1 MVMSVLRIHASVLRM
16 LVFVGIVKTVAFE
29 SAIVIA
35 IIGQGIT
42 ANAIATGGTGEW
54 PPPQMSR
61 GRTSLEIAS
70 GIEPFSRS
78 FVSQNK

>member
-42 ANAIATGGTGEW
+42 ANALQQEA
-54 PPPQMSR
+54 PV
-61 GRTSLEIAS
+61 S
-70 GIEPFSRS
+70 GHPRR
-78 FVSQNK
+78 